1 MNMLYVTPRWNIAK
15 GNEML
20 RYKTVHLKCA
30 DVASLY
36 KVILMSQ
43 FFAVDLITISTGS
56 LLTTSRCR
64 WR

>member
-1 MNMLYVTPRWNIAK
+1 MNMLYVTARWNIAK

-20 RYKTVHLKCA
+20 RYQTVELKCA

-43 FFAVDLITISTGS
+43 FSTVDLITISTGS
-56 LLTTSRCR
+56 HSATPR
-64 WR
+64 WRWR